1 MRTDKV
7 STAQEFL
14 KIVDVMD
21 RVGVSHD
28 DQMEISRLIGALS
41 ATYEH
46 RGRQEGWDSGL
57 EAGRKVHG
65 GQD

>member
-21 RVGVSHD
+21 RVGVSHE
-28 DQMEISRLIGALS
+28 DQMEISRLIGALAS
-41 ATYEH
+41 EYEW
-46 RGRQEGWDSGL
+46 RGRREGWDSGL

>member
-1 MRTDKV
+1 MSTNKV

-28 DQMEISRLIGALS
+28 DQMEISRLIGALAS
-41 ATYEH
+41 EYER
-46 RGRQEGWDSGL
+46 RGRVEGWDTGIS
-57 EAGRKVHG
+57 AGRKVYG
-65 GQD
+65 EQD